1 MNAII
6 WGKIRLFRGVEM
18 KVNEKIKCT
27 QFPCADIDKQ
37 KYMLPPLEID
47 MAKIKVFMLTE
58 APPTDKADYFYAAGN
73 PAYLQTI
80 LQVFKDAGHDVSS
93 MQDILHLGVYVT
105 TAIKCSKIQYAISPD
120 TMKNCSQLLEQE
132 IALFP
137 DIRVFMLMGDVAI
150 KMMNAIWKKQT
161 GQKVIPAGSTYK
173 IRNQAYYFG
182 DKRVFPSYTPAGQ
195 NFLIEKT
202 KRRMVTEDIREA
214 MKCLTV

>member
-1 MNAII
+1 M
-6 WGKIRLFRGVEM
+6 KI
-18 KVNEKIKCT
+18 NEKIKCT
-27 QFPCADIDKQ
+27 QFPCTDIDKQ
-37 KYMLPPLEID
+37 KYILPSFEID
-47 MAKIKVFMLTE
+47 VAKIRVLMITE
-58 APPTDKADYFYAAGN
+58 APPIEKADYFYAAGN

-93 MQDILHLGVYVT
+93 MRDILDLGVYIT
-105 TAIKCSKIQYAISPD
+105 TAIKCAKTQYAISPD

-137 DIRVFMLMGDVAI
+137 DVRVFMLMGDVAI
-150 KMMNAIWKKQT
+150 KMMNNIWKKQT
-161 GQKVIPAGSTYK
+161 GKKVIPAGSTYK

-202 KRRMVTEDIREA
+202 KRKMVTEDIREA
-214 MKCLTV
+214 MKCVASVNNCYRIR